1 MMPQHT
7 LEEEEKKGLPRR
19 TRQRRKLC
27 FIVKSTHLMDIAQ
40 IRECVL
46 GLQSG
51 VCLNVFVCVSCV
63 FVCLRVCISL
73 FVSSLYGYLCQKV
86 CCVCVFVY
94 YICVCRRFL
103 WEFVCVRPCLCVC
116 VSFYIYIYVCVC
128 VYVF

>member
-40 IRECVL
+40 IRECLL

-73 FVSSLYGYLCQKV
+73 FVSRLFAQISECLLGLLSGVWCVLCLN
-86 CCVCVFVY
+86 VFVCFLC
-94 YICVCRRFL
+94 ICL
-103 WEFVCVRPCLCVC
+103 
-116 VSFYIYIYVCVC
+116 STC
-128 VYVF
+128 VY